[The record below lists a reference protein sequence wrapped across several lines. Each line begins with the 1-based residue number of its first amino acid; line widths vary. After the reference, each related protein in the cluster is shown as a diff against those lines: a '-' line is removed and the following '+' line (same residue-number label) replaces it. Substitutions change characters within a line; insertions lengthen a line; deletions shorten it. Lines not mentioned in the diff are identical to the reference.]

1 MIRTLNGRKLSFP
14 VAYDVEDATQQVLG
28 KEKLTQII
36 DAFQKEIEN
45 AGYKFMIYSNTNWL
59 NNYIDMNH
67 YADEDVWVARYRSF
81 GLGHGYTGKG
91 NVTIWQFTSKG
102 SVPGISGY
110 VDRNVAY
117 KLY

>member
-1 MIRTLNGRKLSFP
+1 
-14 VAYDVEDATQQVLG
+14 
-28 KEKLTQII
+28 
-36 DAFQKEIEN
+36 
-45 AGYKFMIYSNTNWL
+45 
-59 NNYIDMNH
+59 MNH